1 MAYYAVY
8 QESYQEKRVEP
19 QSSTGGSQ
27 EGAQRRWWE
36 FGREGALRPIPV
48 LFGLLALICF
58 GGAVLSER
66 GAVMLVVLGVLFIVT
81 AVYAWMIL

>member
-1 MAYYAVY
+1 M
-8 QESYQEKRVEP
+8 
-19 QSSTGGSQ
+19 
-27 EGAQRRWWE
+27 
-36 FGREGALRPIPV
+36 RPAPV

-66 GAVMLVVLGVLFIVT
+66 GAVVLVVLGVLFIVT